1 MFSTRMSARKA
12 LPGEKQ
18 AAIFQALAE
27 NDFIDGFQEARPQ
40 FGMNAIAAIHGL
52 LGNGFQT
59 F

>member
-1 MFSTRMSARKA
+1 MSARKA